1 MYQNKQNGGHFSSKK
16 AWKLNPTRLNKAL
29 FDGNIKDMPWKTMK
43 LCTSDIEALYHL
55 NFDLIFARNPMKST
69 SFCPRCQNFK
79 GFKEFLCT
87 YVKENKIEANNIC
100 VCRVL
105 QGF

>member
-1 MYQNKQNGGHFSSKK
+1 MHDEDF
-16 AWKLNPTRLNKAL
+16 
-29 FDGNIKDMPWKTMK
+29 KDMPWKTTK
-43 LCTSDIEALYHL
+43 LCTSDIEALYYL

-69 SFCPRCQNFK
+69 SFCPRCQIK

-87 YVKENKIEANNIC
+87 YVKENKIEATNMC